1 MRRQS
6 TDRRDGRDI
15 ILGVVSTFP
24 PREDGIATFT
34 RDLLDAVFTAHSGI
48 TARIAAITDP
58 GSYYAYPRQVR
69 WEIDQSDPERYA
81 EAGRALSRSGAAVI
95 SLQHEFGLYGVWR
108 DPLEDYTPALLRTL
122 DTPIVTTLHT
132 VLPQPRRDIREAVR
146 RLCAQSVATVVMVRV
161 GAKILAEDYDV
172 DPARLVTI
180 PHGVPEV
187 RPVDRQRLKRTMRL
201 DGSTV
206 ICTFGL
212 LSRSKGIETMIRA
225 LPAILERHPDV
236 LYLES
241 PAEHGSWSR
250 GPCCG

>member
-1 MRRQS
+1 M
-6 TDRRDGRDI
+6 

-34 RDLLDAVFTAHSGI
+34 RDLLDAVCRAHSGI

-95 SLQHEFGLYGVWR
+95 SLQHEFGLYGVWG
-108 DPLEDYTPALLRTL
+108 DPLEDYTPALLGTL
-122 DTPIVTTLHT
+122 DKPIVTTLHT
-132 VLPQPRRDIREAVR
+132 VLSQPRSDIREAVR

-161 GAKILAEDYDV
+161 GAKILAEDYGV
-172 DPARLVTI
+172 DRTRLVTI

-187 RPVDRQRLKRTMRL
+187 RPVDRHRLAVLVM
-201 DGSTV
+201 V
-206 ICTFGL
+206 
-212 LSRSKGIETMIRA
+212 SRSSCAHALLGCTRCLTDSVFSLRVKDVHVSGQGRDPHLVAHARA
-225 LPAILERHPDV
+225 HRRSRPRTQRNGLRG
-236 LYLES
+236 
-241 PAEHGSWSR
+241 HGL
-250 GPCCG
+250 